1 MFGGFQV
8 GPFQPAYQ
16 QSGVSP
22 PAPTVRIQVGGGGE
36 LTWKDH
42 LEAVHKKKELERLLA
57 KKEKEEERLEA
68 KIEKAE
74 AKAEKPEGVLNA
86 LVSNYIKVQ
95 EVRSEI
101 QRIEF
106 QLIAVDKFLE
116 AMDDDEDEDLLLLS

>member
-1 MFGGFQV
+1 MTATHFFASEFFGGEF
-8 GPFQPAYQ
+8 FNSQP
-16 QSGVSP
+16 VS
-22 PAPTVRIQVGGGGE
+22 VQIYGGGGE

-42 LEAVHKKKELERLLA
+42 LEALHQKRQLERLLA
-57 KKEKEEERLEA
+57 KKEKEEEKLEA
-68 KIEKAE
+68 RIEKAE
-74 AKAEKPEGVLNA
+74 AKQEKPEGVLNA

-116 AMDDDEDEDLLLLS
+116 SMEDDEDEDLLLLS